1 MNLRMLE
8 NNDLEVLET
17 LIDWIEEKKKVWL
30 ATVTRTWG
38 SSPRPIGSTFCCNED
53 GDTIGSLSGG
63 CVEEDLLERIIERQ
77 VANGEPE
84 VILYG
89 KSKEESDRF
98 GLPCGGQLEVV
109 IEPQFDE
116 RNLTAFSLIKDQLE
130 TRQCVLKKTDLNS
143 GKVET
148 ELKQKFSEL
157 KLVKE
162 NQGILKHTLGPRF
175 QLFLI
180 GAGQVSQYLA
190 QIAKMLDYHVLVCDP
205 RENMI
210 EQWKIEG
217 VQLICGMPDDAINR
231 YVKDEMSAIVALT
244 HDPRIDDMGLMLAL
258 KTSAF
263 FVGAMGSKKTS
274 EKRKER
280 LLQLDLSE
288 DEISRLHAPVGLP
301 IGSKTP
307 SEIAISI
314 IAQLSLVRN
323 QNKFVEKENNY
334 IDKSESS

>member
-1 MNLRMLE
+1 MNLRMLK

-17 LIDWIEEKKKVWL
+17 LIEWIQDKKKVWL
-30 ATVTRTWG
+30 ATVTKTWG

-53 GDTIGSLSGG
+53 GETMGSLSGG
-63 CVEEDLLERIIERQ
+63 CVEDDLIEKIIARQ
-77 VANGEPE
+77 IADGQPA
-84 VILYG
+84 VIMYG

-109 IEPQFDE
+109 IEPQFNE
-116 RNLTAFSLIKDQLE
+116 RNLTAFSHIREQLE

-148 ELKQKFSEL
+148 EVKNKFSEL
-157 KLVKE
+157 ELIKE
-162 NQGILKHTLGPRF
+162 NQAVLNHTLGPRF

-217 VQLICGMPDDAINR
+217 VQLICGMPDDAIKNH
-231 YVKDEMSAIVALT
+231 VKDEMSAVVALT
-244 HDPRIDDMGLMLAL
+244 HDPRIDDMGLMQAL

-288 DEISRLHAPVGLP
+288 DEIAKLHAPVGLP

-314 IAQLSLVRN
+314 LAQLSSVRN
-323 QNKFVEKENNY
+323 QNKNIKKENKKIN
-334 IDKSESS
+334 KSE